1 MNKVL
6 LILDGTHVPSYLL
19 DAATRIGGAANY
31 HLHALFL
38 NKEPTGLQYD
48 YFFPNDYSLVENPL
62 TGKSIEQENKDIID
76 ANIQTFKDTC
86 ELAGVS
92 YTIDERKDYSLGE
105 LLQLTAFCDLV
116 LADAKSTFYEYLLTD
131 LLTDAHC
138 PILLTKQ
145 TLSAPEKIVLA
156 YDGSLSSIYAMKM
169 FTYLFPQWKDVP
181 LQVVYISEGGNRSL
195 PKEAQIRSW
204 LILHYTTIEEHVL
217 TGNRLQA
224 LAGFINTDETR
235 KIVIMGAYG
244 KKGVS
249 RLFHKSISEAVT
261 DSSNA
266 AAFITPRINI
276 GL

>member
-6 LILDGTHVPSYLL
+6 MILDGTHVPAYLL
-19 DAATRIGGAANY
+19 DTVTNISYIANY

-62 TGKSIEQENKDIID
+62 TGKSIEQENKEIIA

-86 ELAGVS
+86 GLAGLS
-92 YTIDERKDYSLGE
+92 YSIDERGDYSLGE

-116 LADAKSTFYEYLLTD
+116 LADAKSNFYEFLLSD

-138 PILLTKQ
+138 PFLLTKQ
-145 TLSAPEKIVLA
+145 TLAAPDKIVLA
-156 YDGSLSSIYAMKM
+156 YDGSLSSIYAIKM

-195 PKEAQIRSW
+195 PREAQIRSW
-204 LILHYTTIEEHVL
+204 LTLHYTTIAEHVL
-217 TGNRLQA
+217 TGSRLQA
-224 LAGFINTDETR
+224 LADFINTDSNR
-235 KIVIMGAYG
+235 KMVIMGAYG

-249 RLFHKSISEAVT
+249 RLFHKSITEAVT

-266 AAFITPRINI
+266 AIFIAHV
-276 GL
+276 